1 MQYLFSPSGEDALE
15 AVMKRSPLLAFD
27 FDGTLA
33 PIVSRPEVAHMPK
46 GWSAMVKTLALRM
59 PVAVVT
65 GRSVADVSTK
75 LGFQPHYIIGNHG
88 AEDPEGALGTG
99 SVVRLD
105 AMRRKLALLK
115 HRWAPLGI
123 ELEDKRYSMALHYR
137 LASDMTAAQACIH
150 ELVTGADTGL
160 HFFPGKCVMNIAPSD
175 APDKASAV
183 MSLVSRAGAGA
194 AIFSG
199 DDVNDEPVFERAP
212 PDWLTLKVGL
222 DRTSAARFFVESHE
236 DIERLLQRL
245 LQILQRSAQQR

>member
-1 MQYLFSPSGEDALE
+1 MQYLFTPSGEAAIE
-15 AVMKRSPLLAFD
+15 AVMKRSPLVAFD

-33 PIVSRPEVAHMPK
+33 PIVSRPELAHMPK
-46 GWSAMVKTLALRM
+46 SWSPMVKTLAQRL
-59 PVAVVT
+59 PVAIVT

-75 LGFQPHYIIGNHG
+75 LGFLPRFIIGNHG

-105 AMRRKLALLK
+105 ALRRKLALLK

-137 LASDMTAAQACIH
+137 LSSDAAAAQACITDLLAG
-150 ELVTGADTGL
+150 EDTGL
-160 HFFPGKCVMNIAPSD
+160 HFFAGKCVMNIAPSD

-183 MSLVSRAGAGA
+183 TSLVARSGAGA

-212 PDWLTLKVGL
+212 PHWLTLKVGL
-222 DRTSAARFFVESHE
+222 DRASAARFFVESHE

-245 LQILQRSAQQR
+245 LQILQRDPQH